1 MPWRLTKFSLVTSPT
16 GKGVILIGGL
26 RVNDNEKLYGP
37 YGTYD
42 LTINGSYSDAIFE
55 LSPDVSNSITNLK
68 WTILKPRLTHP
79 RSGLV
84 AFPINKEVFNNLSKD
99 YSNCYVDG
107 AYQGR
112 NPGRKKLKTK
122 FWMYDTFDI
131 SVFLKVFVSS
141 VLIFISYYIY
151 GTFKYMFN

>member
-1 MPWRLTKFSLVTSPT
+1 M
-16 GKGVILIGGL
+16 
-26 RVNDNEKLYGP
+26 
-37 YGTYD
+37 
-42 LTINGSYSDAIFE
+42 FE
-55 LSPDVSNSITNLK
+55 LSPDASNSITKLK
-68 WTILKPRLTHP
+68 WTVLKQRLTHP

-112 NPGRKKLKTK
+112 NPGRKNLKTK
-122 FWMYDTFDI
+122 FWIHETFADI
-131 SVFLKVFVSS
+131 PIFLNIFVCS

-151 GTFKYMFN
+151 GTFKFMFN